1 MNKSGTSLSEKEILN
16 IINIVDK
23 DLLHKTKIP
32 FTLNSKWNLNF
43 PDQAGVYAG
52 FVNSKLIYIGET
64 GNIKARMK
72 DLRRTYNHSLR
83 KKIGKL
89 KLNGILEGNKYSEEI
104 EAQLDSFMIKN
115 LTITAHALSF
125 GRIEVETRLIAK
137 YKEQLLN
144 SPNKR
149 G

>member
-1 MNKSGTSLSEKEILN
+1 
-16 IINIVDK
+16 
-23 DLLHKTKIP
+23 
-32 FTLNSKWNLNF
+32 
-43 PDQAGVYAG
+43 
-52 FVNSKLIYIGET
+52 
-64 GNIKARMK
+64 MK